1 MARKNAAPKKKK
13 RYLLRYELAPGKR
26 FIGSNTVTFE
36 LKHKVRSGNKTE
48 ESRESVERTER
59 FRDHIK
65 ASSTRGPLEIERQYQ
80 RLFTKVRTSARGRPD
95 VDQNPL
101 QGRTVTITE
110 RRRRRSVRA
119 GKAVKIPSF
128 VRKTIG
134 IEIDW
139 RDVLP
144 REPVAVG
151 DAWEADAEAFARRLA
166 PYLDSGSRAR
176 MIIRF
181 ESIVVRDGARCA
193 NFYIDLRIDG
203 MRDLRLFTKA
213 QMAGDALF
221 DMDLK
226 RFILIDLSGSFVV
239 RGAIVGEGAPRIIQS
254 EGKASYKSTLR
265 EVKVAASADSESKKK

>member
-1 MARKNAAPKKKK
+1 M
-13 RYLLRYELAPGKR
+13 
-26 FIGSNTVTFE
+26 
-36 LKHKVRSGNKTE
+36 
-48 ESRESVERTER
+48 
-59 FRDHIK
+59 
-65 ASSTRGPLEIERQYQ
+65 
-80 RLFTKVRTSARGRPD
+80 
-95 VDQNPL
+95 
-101 QGRTVTITE
+101 TITE
-110 RRRRRSVRA
+110 RLRRRSVRA
-119 GKAVKIPSF
+119 AKGLKIPSF

-166 PYLDSGSRAR
+166 PYLDSGSHVR

-193 NFYIDLRIDG
+193 NFYVDLTIDG
-203 MRDLRLFTKA
+203 MRDRQLFTKA

-226 RFILIDLSGSFVV
+226 RFILIDLTGSFVV
-239 RGAIVGEGAPRIIQS
+239 RGAILGEGAPRIIQS
-254 EGKASYKSTLR
+254 EGKSAFKSTLR
-265 EVKVAASADSESKKK
+265 EVTVSASADSESKKK